1 MSLENPNI
9 IDRTITAAKT
19 FKYWRVVGSLTA
31 FLVLIGL
38 VLFTVD
44 RCGTWRTDR
53 KNEQLKENVNIALSN
68 VAARE
73 KVIANLKEQ
82 QAVEVFAVNNAT
94 REYLDAQN
102 LTDETRREVN
112 KALANL
118 ANAAKSN
125 GNISVREL
133 EDKLRGL

>member
-9 IDRTITAAKT
+9 IDRTITAVKT
-19 FKYWRVVGSLTA
+19 FQQWRVVGSLAA

-38 VLFTVD
+38 MLLTID
-44 RCGTWRTDR
+44 RCGAWRTDR
-53 KNEQLKENVNIALSN
+53 KNERLKENVNIALSN
-68 VAARE
+68 VAERE

-82 QAVEVFAVNNAT
+82 QAVEVFAVNTAT
-94 REYLDAQN
+94 REYIDAQN

>member
-1 MSLENPNI
+1 MNI
-9 IDRTITAAKT
+9 APPYTPRTWRIITSVAS
-19 FKYWRVVGSLTA
+19 G
-31 FLVLIGL
+31 LVLIGL

-44 RCGTWRTDR
+44 RCGDWRTDR
-53 KNEQLKENVNIALSN
+53 KNEQLKQNVNIALSN

-112 KALANL
+112 KALSNL
-118 ANAAKSN
+118 AIASRAAES
-125 GNISVREL
+125 SSATRPALLMVL
-133 EDKLRGL
+133 

>member
-1 MSLENPNI
+1 MNI
-9 IDRTITAAKT
+9 APPYTPRTWRIITSVAS
-19 FKYWRVVGSLTA
+19 G
-31 FLVLIGL
+31 LVLIGL

-44 RCGTWRTDR
+44 RCGDWRTDR
-53 KNEQLKENVNIALSN
+53 KNEQLKQNVNIALSN

>member
-1 MSLENPNI
+1 MNI
-9 IDRTITAAKT
+9 APPYTPRTWRIITSVAS
-19 FKYWRVVGSLTA
+19 G
-31 FLVLIGL
+31 LVLIGL

-44 RCGTWRTDR
+44 RCGDWRTDR
-53 KNEQLKENVNIALSN
+53 KNEQLKQNVNIALSN

-82 QAVEVFAVNNAT
+82 QAVEVFAVNTAT